1 MVHPTDAGWFPAV
14 EFTEMFKKTVEPGV
28 PEPDARLTATCAK
41 AHEATANAKKKRN
54 VQARAE
60 SYLSMRNFM
69 GPRY

>member
-1 MVHPTDAGWFPAV
+1 MVHPTVAGWLPAV
-14 EFTEMFKKTVEPGV
+14 EFTETFKKTVEPGV

-41 AHEATANAKKKRN
+41 AQDAVANARKKRN

-60 SYLSMRNFM
+60 SFLSMFNFM

>member
-14 EFTEMFKKTVEPGV
+14 EVTETFKKTVEPGV

-41 AHEATANAKKKRN
+41 AHEATANVKKKRN

-60 SYLSMRNFM
+60 SLLSMCNFM
-69 GPRY
+69 GLRY